1 MPAAVLYPEN
11 TLIAKRFQDKVQQ
24 SASDKEADRNPCPFC
39 CVLMT
44 DKLGKFFMKKDN
56 DNLHGRCGEGGES
69 EVKES
74 VLKFWTFRQQYSKN
88 VVFAGTFGLS

>member
-24 SASDKEADRNPCPFC
+24 PASDKEADRNPCPFC

-44 DKLGKFFMKKDN
+44 DKLGKFLCEEITITCTAGVGKV
-56 DNLHGRCGEGGES
+56 ES
-69 EVKES
+69 RK
-74 VLKFWTFRQQYSKN
+74 
-88 VVFAGTFGLS
+88 